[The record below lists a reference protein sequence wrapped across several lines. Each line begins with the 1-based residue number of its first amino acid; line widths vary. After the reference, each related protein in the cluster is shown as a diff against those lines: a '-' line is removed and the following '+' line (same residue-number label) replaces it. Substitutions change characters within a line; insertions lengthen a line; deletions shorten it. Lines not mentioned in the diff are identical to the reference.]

1 MATRQFV
8 ALVSGALLVLA
19 LVGCASGE
27 PSVMP
32 ELTGKQLDVAKSD
45 IERAGH
51 GGEVEIVGGGL
62 FGVVDDSNWIVCEQ
76 SPVAGAVISNPRLVV
91 DRECGDGASATP
103 QPTVSPEP
111 SASAL
116 PADVI
121 DIGLADLLDR
131 LNSNDLV
138 AGEVYRFDAELMDRE
153 QWSASATGLFSV
165 MVKAPGS
172 AFADNQDYYVLVDEA
187 SQAADWV
194 PGSVMTFVV
203 ENVELNVNGYT
214 SSGWFKVLS
223 AQPAE

>member
-1 MATRQFV
+1 MATRHLV
-8 ALVSGALLVLA
+8 ALVSGALLALA
-19 LVGCASGE
+19 LAGCAPGE

-32 ELTGKQLDVAKSD
+32 DVTGKQLDIAKSD

-76 SPVAGAVISNPRLVV
+76 SPVAGADIANPRLVV

-103 QPTVSPEP
+103 EPTVSPEP
-111 SASAL
+111 DASGL
-116 PADVI
+116 PADAT
-121 DIGLADLLDR
+121 DTSFADLLDR

-153 QWSASATGLFSV
+153 YWSASATGFYSV

-172 AFADNQDYYVLVDEA
+172 AFADNQDYFVLVDDA
-187 SQAADWV
+187 SQVANWV
-194 PGSVMTFVV
+194 PGTVMTFVV
-203 ENVELNVNGYT
+203 ENVELTVNGDT
-214 SSGWFKVLS
+214 SSGWFKVVS
-223 AQPAE
+223 AQPAG